1 MANIGHGKKYLVNR
15 SKILYNA
22 TKLFLEKGYTKT
34 TMKQIAYLSQ
44 INIGS
49 LFFMFKDKE
58 TLLSEL
64 VNEVLNCQYE
74 KAKTLLKDTD
84 YDLLSLFA
92 VEKVLQLYIAESSE
106 HMREMYTTT
115 YSLTSSTN
123 VVYQTVTQRLE
134 EIFNTFLPNFET
146 KDFYEREIALGG
158 IIRGFM
164 SVPCSMYFTM
174 ERKIKSFLETSLL
187 VFEVPKD
194 KIKEIISFVMNID
207 FVNIINETMEDIL
220 LSFQIEK

>member
-194 KIKEIISFVMNID
+194 KIKDIISFVMNID

>member
-1 MANIGHGKKYLVNR
+1 M
-15 SKILYNA
+15 
-22 TKLFLEKGYTKT
+22 
-34 TMKQIAYLSQ
+34 
-44 INIGS
+44 
-49 LFFMFKDKE
+49 
-58 TLLSEL
+58 
-64 VNEVLNCQYE
+64 
-74 KAKTLLKDTD
+74 
-84 YDLLSLFA
+84 
-92 VEKVLQLYIAESSE
+92 
-106 HMREMYTTT
+106 
-115 YSLTSSTN
+115 
-123 VVYQTVTQRLE
+123 
-134 EIFNTFLPNFET
+134 
-146 KDFYEREIALGG
+146 GG